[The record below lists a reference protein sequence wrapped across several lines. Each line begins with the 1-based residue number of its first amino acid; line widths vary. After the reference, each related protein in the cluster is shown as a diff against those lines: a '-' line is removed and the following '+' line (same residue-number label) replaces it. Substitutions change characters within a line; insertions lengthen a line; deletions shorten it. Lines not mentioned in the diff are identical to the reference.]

1 MGTPLLMA
9 IIENRSYFDT
19 LDDEVGR
26 LIKNIDGRQKQMAYR
41 KAKAD
46 LFKYAIRHGAQ
57 MFRFRKERMSL
68 SSVNDSVRPNTG
80 SGRTMG
86 WGVTKNARKARI

>member
-1 MGTPLLMA
+1 MPIT
-9 IIENRSYFDT
+9 ENRSYFDT

-46 LFKYAIRHGAQ
+46 LFKYAI
-57 MFRFRKERMSL
+57 
-68 SSVNDSVRPNTG
+68 P
-80 SGRTMG
+80 GRTRG
-86 WGVTKNARKARI
+86 QAVPWDEA

>member
-1 MGTPLLMA
+1 MAKRPALGTLLLMA

-41 KAKAD
+41 QAKAD
-46 LFKYAIRHGAQ
+46 LFKAEHG
-57 MFRFRKERMSL
+57 
-68 SSVNDSVRPNTG
+68 VRPLLELG
-80 SGRTMG
+80 
-86 WGVTKNARKARI
+86 